1 MQSAVEFGEQVFVE
15 VYFEE
20 GPLGVTLRR
29 RGDTGIVFVYE
40 IQSGSQAVN
49 LDVQSGDELW
59 GVGDTEI
66 GNTPLDKDA
75 WNGLIQFIKNSARPL
90 RVIFK
95 RLVTVDT
102 PVQVP
107 QELPD
112 TVNADE
118 SNQIVVEAVEN
129 EVVNPTIVDETS
141 KNDVPAPVSVIEKDT
156 QSRIYLDLRNL
167 LSKFISKDSVINK
180 LPSLGNL
187 SKKVP
192 STTAADSDLLQ
203 EGRVILKVGELVEKN
218 QKAGRWHFNLQ
229 QSKRFVALL
238 SGVLIVST
246 PVGAE
251 KYQIEHVINLQTC
264 KLRSNGELFGG
275 DRGVVSEQQGDMN
288 ACFEIIWPGGTLE
301 MQVDSTENKEIWM
314 LNIYLA
320 ICECVGPSER
330 SLGWRHQYLLGTMH
344 SAVLNRDIGLIRE
357 LAAQCVEGRLNFMVV
372 DALDEDGYSPLHYAC
387 ILRMQSIVAALHE
400 ATADVTVAD
409 SRGLTPLHWAAMQ
422 LDADS
427 LSLMCTQVF
436 NVDLVDS
443 IGRTPLYVACVE
455 GRDVSGKTDAI
466 LLKRCIEALLKLN
479 PEVNAMDAKG
489 RTLLHYVAASWFNE
503 AVEIL
508 VHAGADIQTVQVTLH
523 LFALLP
529 IHFSIFDLH
538 RSGFI
543 WDDGIALCRECLAVE
558 VFGRRRR
565 ANYQ

>member
-479 PEVNAMDAKG
+479 PEVNAVDAKG
-489 RTLLHYVAASWFNE
+489 HTLLHYVAASWFNE
-503 AVEIL
+503 AVEML
-508 VHAGADIQTVQVTLH
+508 VHAGADIQTAQVTLN

-543 WDDGIALCRECLAVE
+543 WDDGIALRRRCLAAE

>member
-1 MQSAVEFGEQVFVE
+1 MQSAVEFGEQVLVE

-129 EVVNPTIVDETS
+129 EVVNPTIVGETS

-275 DRGVVSEQQGDMN
+275 DRGVISEQQGDMN

-372 DALDEDGYSPLHYAC
+372 DARDEDGYSPLHYAC

-409 SRGLTPLHWAAMQ
+409 CRGLTPLHWAAMQ

-489 RTLLHYVAASWFNE
+489 HTLLHYVAASWFNE

-543 WDDGIALCRECLAVE
+543 WDDGIALCRRCLAIE

-565 ANYQ
+565 ANYK

>member
-1 MQSAVEFGEQVFVE
+1 MQSAVEFGEQVLVE

-112 TVNADE
+112 TANADE

-129 EVVNPTIVDETS
+129 EVVNPTIVGETS

-275 DRGVVSEQQGDMN
+275 DRGVISEQQGDMN

-320 ICECVGPSER
+320 ICDCVGPSER

-409 SRGLTPLHWAAMQ
+409 CRGLTPLHWAAMQ

-565 ANYQ
+565 ANYK